1 MKNSLGYTSSRE
13 NLSTKNSST
22 SHQPKSLKNSDR
34 TKTPLP
40 DVSLDN
46 TKQNFPELDNLS
58 KILFFDI
65 IFRFKRT
72 RPSKL

>member
-13 NLSTKNSST
+13 NLSTKTSST
-22 SHQPKSLKNSDR
+22 SHQPKSLRNLDK
-34 TKTPLP
+34 TKTHLP

-65 IFRFKRT
+65 IFRLKRT